1 VLTDAGYYLGF
12 CVLGGTAV
20 TGAPCGAPTFLR
32 AEPSQLCV
40 AGEVCTYV
48 TSSSPTCTP
57 SCDATASDAGCPAG
71 TTCRPYFEGGDQFTA
86 CL

>member
-20 TGAPCGAPTFLR
+20 TGASCGTPDLLR
-32 AEPSQLCV
+32 GDPSQLCV
-40 AGEVCTYV
+40 VGGVCTYV
-48 TSSSPTCTP
+48 TSSNLSCTP
-57 SCDATASDAGCPAG
+57 SCNVTSGDAGCPAG
-71 TTCRPYFEGGDQFTA
+71 TTCQPYFEGGDQFTA